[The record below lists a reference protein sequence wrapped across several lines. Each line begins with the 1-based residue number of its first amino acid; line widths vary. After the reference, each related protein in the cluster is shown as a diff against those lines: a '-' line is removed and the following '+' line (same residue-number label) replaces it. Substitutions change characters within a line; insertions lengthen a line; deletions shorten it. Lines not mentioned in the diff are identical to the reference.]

1 MHTQLHARELNQDDS
16 SLIIS
21 SETSNAESTAF
32 GRTIQCLPKFSEVAQ
47 LALTK
52 DTLSKQNLSK
62 FIHETA
68 EFILLNGD
76 MKTKDE
82 YALFSRS
89 MIRIYPSLDF
99 STPKSKE
106 KPWVSYSLEK
116 LVSFSNCKRLRIV
129 LVRFSKCIIA
139 ISARN
144 KMIGF
149 LVFTVKKVLE
159 ASEVSWSITVK
170 MQNSMVGS
178 YLVE

>member
-1 MHTQLHARELNQDDS
+1 MHTQLHARELNQNNS

-32 GRTIQCLPKFSEVAQ
+32 GRTIQYLPNF
-47 LALTK
+47 LPK

-62 FIHETA
+62 IIHETA

-76 MKTKDE
+76 LKTKDE

-89 MIRIYPSLDF
+89 MIRAYPSLDF
-99 STPKSKE
+99 STPESKE
-106 KPWVSYSLEK
+106 KPWVSYELAK

-149 LVFTVKKVLE
+149 LFFTVKKVLE
-159 ASEVSWSITVK
+159 TSEVSWSITLK